1 MREEVLAILAR
12 VCGEQEILQNDEYDL
27 FESGLL
33 DSLALIN
40 LLDELEDR
48 LNIVI
53 QPSQVKRECWRT
65 PKRIIEL
72 VEMAHCLPPSCE
84 FPTIQP

>member
-1 MREEVLAILAR
+1 MNNNSMREEVLAILAQ
-12 VCGEQEILQNDEYDL
+12 VCGEREILQNDELDL
-27 FESGLL
+27 FETGLL

-40 LLDELEDR
+40 LLDELEER

-65 PKRIIEL
+65 PKSIVKLLE
-72 VEMAHCLPPSCE
+72 SNS
-84 FPTIQP
+84 

>member
-1 MREEVLAILAR
+1 MDVNSMREEVLAILAQ
-12 VCGEQEILQNDEYDL
+12 VCGEREILQNDELDL
-27 FESGLL
+27 FETGLL

-40 LLDELEDR
+40 LLDELEER

-65 PKRIIEL
+65 PRNIVEL
-72 VEMAHCLPPSCE
+72 VEANR
-84 FPTIQP
+84 